1 MELAKLKLKSV
12 SPTRQLENI
21 SFSDSILDFNTTV
34 LQQKIYILLFSD
46 DVLTHTEISYRMNKL
61 KQYEY

>member
-34 LQQKIYILLFSD
+34 LQQKNLHITFFWWCLNP
-46 DVLTHTEISYRMNKL
+46 HRKKL
-61 KQYEY
+61 QNE

>member
-34 LQQKIYILLFSD
+34 LQQKNLHITFF
-46 DVLTHTEISYRMNKL
+46 
-61 KQYEY
+61 